1 MLTQDPAPP
10 TSRGD
15 HPRTR
20 SARSPRTVR
29 VPRTAGGGRGPRA
42 LRSPAPAAL
51 AVLLALALAVAAASL
66 VLGSNLLPPQT
77 VAAAL
82 LDPARDVGSVVWGS
96 RVPRTVL
103 GLFVGACLGLA
114 GAVMQGQTRNP
125 LADPGLFGVSA
136 GASLA
141 VVVGVYVLGTSSV
154 LTTLWLAL
162 VGALVASVLVFTV
175 AALGRG
181 LASPVPLAIAGSA
194 VSAFLVAITSYLV
207 LSDETTLAAYRIWV
221 VGSLSGRTLDGFGAA
236 FVPALLGVVL
246 AALNARSLDTLA
258 LGAELARGLGEHLL
272 RTRLIG
278 LGAIT
283 LLTASAVALSGPI
296 GFVGL
301 TAPHLAR
308 ALVGGDHR
316 RLLPASALVG
326 AVVLLACDV
335 VGRLVGGTAEVSV
348 GVVLTVVGGV
358 VFILIVRRGKT
369 AAL

>member
-1 MLTQDPAPP
+1 MISLAADRPAPP
-10 TSRGD
+10 SLIR
-15 HPRTR
+15 R
-20 SARSPRTVR
+20 
-29 VPRTAGGGRGPRA
+29 RTAAPLAGLVVAVLVVVVASLA
-42 LRSPAPAAL
+42 LGSAVLSPA
-51 AVLLALALAVAAASL
+51 
-66 VLGSNLLPPQT
+66 T
-77 VAAAL
+77 VAANL
-82 LDPARDVGSVVWGS
+82 LDPARDVDAVVWGS

-103 GLFVGACLGLA
+103 GLLVGACLGVA

-162 VGALVASVLVFTV
+162 AGACVASVVVFSV

-221 VGSLSGRTLDGFGAA
+221 VGSLSGRTLDGVGAA
-236 FVPALLGVVL
+236 VPFALVGGVL
-246 AALNARSLDTLA
+246 AAANARSLDTLS
-258 LGAELARGLGEHLL
+258 LGTELATGLGESLL
-272 RTRLIG
+272 RARLVG

-283 LLTASAVALSGPI
+283 LLTAAAVAISGPI

-308 ALVGGDHR
+308 ALVGGSHG

-335 VGRLVGGTAEVSV
+335 VGRLIGGTSEVSV
-348 GVVLTVVGGV
+348 GVVLTVLGGV
-358 VFILIVRRGKT
+358 VFVAIVRRGRV

>member
-1 MLTQDPAPP
+1 MTSSAPP
-10 TSRGD
+10 LSTSGLGAARRAAPRG
-15 HPRTR
+15 
-20 SARSPRTVR
+20 V
-29 VPRTAGGGRGPRA
+29 
-42 LRSPAPAAL
+42 LLLAAL
-51 AVLLALALAVAAASL
+51 VVVVAASL
-66 VLGSNLLPPQT
+66 ALGSAVLSP
-77 VAAAL
+77 AAVVGAL
-82 LDPARDVGSVVWGS
+82 LDPARDVGAVVWGS

-103 GLFVGACLGLA
+103 GLLVGASLGLA

-154 LTTLWLAL
+154 VATLWLAL
-162 VGALVASVLVFTV
+162 VGAVVASVVVFSV

-181 LASPVPLAIAGSA
+181 LASPVPLAVAGSA
-194 VSAFLVAITSYLV
+194 VSALLVALTSFLV

-221 VGSLSGRTLDGFGAA
+221 VGSLSGRSLDGAGPAVALALAGAA
-236 FVPALLGVVL
+236 L
-246 AALNARSLDTLA
+246 AAVNARSLDTLA
-258 LGAELARGLGEHLL
+258 LGAELARGLGESLL
-272 RTRLIG
+272 RARLVG

-283 LLTASAVALSGPI
+283 LLTAAAVAVSGPI

-308 ALVGGDHR
+308 ALVGGGHA

-335 VGRLVGGTAEVSV
+335 VGRLVGGTSELSV
-348 GVVLTVVGGV
+348 GVVLTVLGGAAFV
-358 VFILIVRRGKT
+358 AIVRRGT
-369 AAL
+369 AAAL